1 MSGNGSTTRQ
11 PSPASVVRR
20 RQRNV
25 PLGVLGVLLVLSSI
39 LGGLLWTHSSAVRI
53 DVLVAAHDI
62 PAGRR
67 ISDADLRVARLSSDG
82 GVAMIAANERGSVM
96 GEVAAVPIP
105 SGALLAPSQFGQS
118 ATIHDDEAVV
128 GVVLS
133 PGATP
138 TGDLRP
144 GDRVAVVAAAKD
156 APATPTDP
164 SAAAVLATATVFSV
178 DGAAS
183 NDGLAVSLRVP
194 AASATRV
201 VAAAA
206 NGSVRLV
213 LLPPGATLP
222 ATGSGS

>member
-1 MSGNGSTTRQ
+1 
-11 PSPASVVRR
+11 VVRR
-20 RQRNV
+20 RERNV
-25 PLGVLGVLLVLSSI
+25 PLGVLGVLLVLGSI
-39 LGGLLWTHSSAVRI
+39 LGGLLWTHSSVART

-67 ISDADLRVARLSSDG
+67 ISDADLRVARLSSEG
-82 GVAMIAANERGSVM
+82 GVAMIVASERGSVV

-105 SGALLAPSQFGQS
+105 SGALLAPSEFGQS

-144 GDRVAVVAAAKD
+144 GDRVAVVAADKN
-156 APATPTDP
+156 APATSTEPTDA
-164 SAAAVLATATVFSV
+164 SVLATATVFSV
-178 DGAAS
+178 DGVAS
-183 NDGLAVSLRVP
+183 SDGVAVSLRVP
-194 AASATRV
+194 AGRATRV
-201 VAAAA
+201 AAAAA

-222 ATGSGS
+222 AAGPGS